1 MNALFLTALLVL
13 PCLALDEPP
22 RVDPKT
28 LKDEK
33 PTHRLWEKM
42 DYGPFLSA
50 AVSLPWP
57 AGAVTQKGIVL
68 KVGKSSV
75 CFDTDLLR
83 YAAGW
88 NDGWL
93 ELLGPP
99 FEGSRKP

>member
-1 MNALFLTALLVL
+1 RCMRHFFFFVL
-13 PCLALDEPP
+13 SAHAGLAKDEPP

-28 LKDEK
+28 LKEEK
-33 PTHRLWEKM
+33 PTHRLWERM
-42 DYGPFLSA
+42 DYGPFLTT
-50 AVSLPWP
+50 AVTMPWP

-88 NDGWL
+88 SDGWL

-99 FEGSRKP
+99 FEGS